1 VLPGRVGRPEQPG
14 TGLMGSDLARWA
26 YTFALRLLTPL
37 YLARLW
43 WRGRAEPVYRLRVGE
58 RLGRY
63 ALPPRRGKGGVVWV
77 HAVSFGE
84 TKAAAPLVEAL
95 RRELPGMRLLL
106 TCSTA
111 TGVQAGVELLRPEDD
126 QAWFPYDTPGAVQR
140 FLKRYRPAVGVIMET
155 EVWPN
160 LMHQTRERQIPM
172 VLANARLSAR
182 SLRKGRRLNRLL
194 TPALL
199 SFTRLLAQSSR
210 DAQRL
215 REMGARMVEVCGNT
229 KFDVTPPVKLLAR
242 GHEWRQA
249 LSRPVVM
256 LASSREGEEDGLFE
270 AWREL
275 PLPRPLL
282 LVVPRHPQRFDDV
295 AALARSAGF
304 SVERRSLWAEAPGAH
319 AAEAD
324 VWIGD
329 SMGELPLYY
338 ALADVALLG
347 GSFARLGGQNLI
359 EAAACGCPLL
369 MGPHTF
375 NFEEAAQ
382 LAIDAGA
389 AARMKDIGSAVRRAA
404 ALVDDPRR
412 NEGVEQSLAFAG
424 THRGANERMAQRI
437 AVLLTGLD
445 SVR

>member
-1 VLPGRVGRPEQPG
+1 VTSL
-14 TGLMGSDLARWA
+14 LARWL
-26 YTFALRLLTPL
+26 YTLVLRLTTPL
-37 YLARLW
+37 YFARLW
-43 WRGRAEPVYRLRVGE
+43 WRGRAEPVYRKRLGE

-63 ALPPRRGKGGVVWV
+63 ALPPRRGAGGVVWV
-77 HAVSFGE
+77 HAVSYGE

-111 TGVQAGVELLRPEDD
+111 TGVQAGVDLLKPEDD
-126 QAWFPYDTPGAVQR
+126 QAWFPYDTPGAVRR

-160 LMHQTRERQIPM
+160 LMHLAQERHIPM

-182 SLRKGRRLNRLL
+182 SLRKGRRLARLL

-199 SFTRLLAQSSR
+199 AFTRVLAQTAR

-215 REMGARMVEVCGNT
+215 REMGSRAVEVCGNT
-229 KFDVTPPVKLLAR
+229 KFDAAPPQGQLVR
-242 GHEWRQA
+242 GRSWRAQ
-249 LSRPVVM
+249 LRRPVVLM
-256 LASSREGEEDGLFE
+256 ASSREGEEAALFQLWRALE
-270 AWREL
+270 A
-275 PLPRPLL
+275 PRPLL

-295 AALARSAGF
+295 VALAEDAGF
-304 SVERRSLWAEAPGAH
+304 SAVRRSQWKDAPSPGSAD
-319 AAEAD
+319 AD

-329 SMGELPLYY
+329 SMGEMALYY
-338 ALADVALLG
+338 AMADVALLG
-347 GSFARLGGQNLI
+347 GSFEPLGGQNLI

-375 NFEEAAQ
+375 NFEEAAH

-389 AARMKDIGSAVRRAA
+389 AARMKDLGSAVRRAV
-404 ALVDDPRR
+404 ALMGDPRR
-412 NEGVEQSLAFAG
+412 ADWVEQALAFAA

-437 AVLLTGLD
+437 AMLVTGLD
-445 SVR
+445 SGR